1 MDDEDLDENGVTALR
16 IFNKAMIE
24 TGAYIKD
31 HQEVLSG
38 LNKSTEMIRRHKLK
52 QLLDF
57 ANSAIEEIAEDHFQ
71 DFDGQFTLGN
81 ISGYLDDFYE
91 ELDAMDSEQFE
102 LFWGFHNPETS
113 DNFWGNVKSALNLG
127 S

>member
-1 MDDEDLDENGVTALR
+1 MDENGVTALR

-24 TGAYIKD
+24 TGRYIRD
-31 HQEVLSG
+31 HQEVLQG
-38 LNKSTEMIRRHKLK
+38 LNKGTEAVRREKLK
-52 QLLDF
+52 QFLDF
-57 ANSAIEEIAEDHFQ
+57 ASSTIDEIADDQFQ

-91 ELDAMDSEQFE
+91 ELEAMNSEQFE

-113 DNFWGNVKSALNLG
+113 DNFWGNVKSAKNLG